1 MNFRNEVNVA
11 APPDEVFAF
20 VSDVE
25 RVAPCLP
32 GAKLEGKDG
41 DDYHGSMKVKVGP
54 ITAVYRGVL
63 RFDELDEQS
72 RRAVMRASA
81 EETSGQG
88 NAQARITSEVKGEG
102 SESVITM
109 TTDLEMRGKVAQFG
123 RGAME
128 KISQRMFTEF
138 AGNLE
143 REMAA
148 AGGGDGA
155 RSEADEG
162 TARKSE
168 TAGHGDADRP
178 AASSEPRPAATRPS
192 PSARAADSDGDA
204 SFDALGLV
212 MGPLATKARPLVV
225 PVLVAYL
232 IGYLSG
238 RLRELSR

>member
-41 DDYHGSMKVKVGP
+41 DGYHGSMKVKVGP

-63 RFDELDEQS
+63 RFDELDEES

-155 RSEADEG
+155 RSEAGEG

-168 TAGHGDADRP
+168 TAGHGDA
-178 AASSEPRPAATRPS
+178 ASSEPRSAATRPS
-192 PSARAADSDGDA
+192 PSAPAADSDGDA
-204 SFDALGLV
+204 SLDALGLV
-212 MGPLATKARPLVV
+212 MGPLAAKARPLVV

-232 IGYLSG
+232 IGYLRG